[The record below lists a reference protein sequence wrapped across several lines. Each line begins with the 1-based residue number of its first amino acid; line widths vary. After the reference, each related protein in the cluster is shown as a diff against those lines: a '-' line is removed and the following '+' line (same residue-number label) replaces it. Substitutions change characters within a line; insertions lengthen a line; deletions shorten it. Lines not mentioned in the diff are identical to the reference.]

1 MLSLLLDKRKV
12 ARIVRDDKV
21 RVILSVLLI
30 MLKQGCIETSKNQ
43 LVLKRCIVQRSGVA
57 KRSHSFNSLEY
68 ALFVAR
74 APTSWYFTPTYS
86 CDIVSHGVGF
96 QSA

>member
-1 MLSLLLDKRKV
+1 MERLLLDEWKIRRV
-12 ARIVRDDKV
+12 VRDDKV
-21 RVILSVLLI
+21 WVILSVLLI
-30 MLKQGCIETSKNQ
+30 MLEQGCIETSKNQ

-74 APTSWYFTPTYS
+74 APTSRYFIPTT
-86 CDIVSHGVGF
+86 
-96 QSA
+96 